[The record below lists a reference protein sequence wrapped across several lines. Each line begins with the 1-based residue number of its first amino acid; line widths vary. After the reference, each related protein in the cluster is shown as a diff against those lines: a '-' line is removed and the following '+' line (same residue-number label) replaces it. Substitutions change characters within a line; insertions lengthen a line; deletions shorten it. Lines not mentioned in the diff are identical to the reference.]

1 MSDNSQKIP
10 LTQSLNR
17 FAAKRIAEADQLLG
31 RSLPCSVVSVVS
43 SMVVT
48 VKLEIKSIFTPPTIT
63 VPVAGSEYARQP
75 IQAGCKGF
83 LVPADAQLGAMSGLG
98 SGVADLTIPAN
109 LSACVFVPFGNTNF
123 FAVDTNSFVIYG
135 PDGVII
141 RDMTTAA
148 NNVTLNGSAI
158 TVAWGSNT
166 ISINGSQAEMVFGS
180 NSIVV
185 NAAGIALNG
194 PIFFNGVVSGATTGA
209 IINLGSSSLETTGT
223 LTAADATLDGR
234 VFSAHAHSGV
244 STGTHN
250 TGPIV

>member
-75 IQAGCKGF
+75 VQAGCKGF

-109 LSACVFVPFGNTNF
+109 LSACVFVPFGNTNL
-123 FAVDTNSFVIYG
+123 FAVDTNSYVIYG

-148 NNVTLNGSAI
+148 NNYTYSGGVH
-158 TVAWGSNT
+158 T
-166 ISINGSQAEMVFGS
+166 IQIGSINIQVSASGVVI
-180 NSIVV
+180 NS
-185 NAAGIALNG
+185 AAGIEFNG
-194 PIFFNGVVSGATTGA
+194 PVFFNGVVSGATTGA
-209 IINLGSSSLETTGT
+209 IINLGGSSLETTGT

-234 VFSAHAHSGV
+234 VFSAHIHPYTGHSSG
-244 STGTHN
+244 SFD
-250 TGPIV
+250 TGPPV